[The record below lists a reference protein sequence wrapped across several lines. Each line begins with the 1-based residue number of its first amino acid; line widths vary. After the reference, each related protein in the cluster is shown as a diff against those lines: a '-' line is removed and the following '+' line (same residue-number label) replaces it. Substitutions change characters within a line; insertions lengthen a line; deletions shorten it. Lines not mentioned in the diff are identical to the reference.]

1 MNKRA
6 IITGGSSGI
15 GSSITRNLAK
25 ENIEVILL
33 GRNIRVLEN
42 ICSEIGE
49 EKAYSYYMDFEDIDS
64 IATVYKN
71 IRQRHGSIDIL
82 VNSAGIGEFGSIIDL
97 DVKSLQ
103 KTINVNLV
111 STIYLTKEVVKDMI
125 PKKKGQ
131 IINIESIAAT
141 KGFEYGTAY
150 VSSKFGLAGFSQVL
164 WSELK
169 KYEIKVCSIR
179 PGLVNTAFF
188 NNISSRND
196 ISYALDAEDISYIV
210 NMIINQSEKSNISE
224 VTVRPIKSQAQDLF
238 IEILNEKYKSLE
250 FNKGSVH

>member
-15 GSSITRNLAK
+15 GSSIARNLAE

-33 GRNIRVLEN
+33 GRNTKVLEN

-49 EKAYSYYMDFEDIDS
+49 KRANFYYLDFEDIDS
-64 IATVYKN
+64 ITGVYKN
-71 IRQRHGSIDIL
+71 IRQRHGTIDIL
-82 VNSAGIGEFGSIIDL
+82 VNSAGIGGFGPIIDL
-97 DVKSLQ
+97 DIKNLQ
-103 KTINVNLV
+103 KTMNVNLV
-111 STIYLTKEVVKDMI
+111 STICLTKEVVKDMI
-125 PKKKGQ
+125 PEKKGQ

-141 KGFEYGTAY
+141 KGFEYGAAY

-188 NNISSRND
+188 NTFSSNHNL
-196 ISYALDAEDISYIV
+196 SNALDPKDISYIV

-224 VTVRPIKSQAQDLF
+224 VIVRPIKRQAQDLF
-238 IEILNEKYKSLE
+238 IEILNEEYKTL
-250 FNKGSVH
+250 